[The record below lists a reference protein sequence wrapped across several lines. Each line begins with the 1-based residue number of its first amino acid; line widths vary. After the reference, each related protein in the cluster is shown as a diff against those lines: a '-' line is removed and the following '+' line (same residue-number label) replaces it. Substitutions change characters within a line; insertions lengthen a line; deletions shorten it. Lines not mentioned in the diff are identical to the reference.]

1 MARECKI
8 MEQKNY
14 DALFEQAVN
23 VGINTSFLERVG
35 YMDILLAGEETPPI
49 NLRLRTEHNAVV

>member
-1 MARECKI
+1 
-8 MEQKNY
+8 MEQKNDY
-14 DALFEQAVN
+14 TALFEQAVN
-23 VGINTSFLERVG
+23 VGINTSYLERVG

>member
-1 MARECKI
+1 MG
-8 MEQKNY
+8 QKKDY
-14 DALFEQAVN
+14 TALFEQAVN
-23 VGINTSFLERVG
+23 VGINTSYLERVG